1 MFNMESI
8 TIHPQNEEQLTAL
21 EIILKAMNI
30 PFEKENESPYNP
42 EFVAK
47 IKRGEKAAKE
57 GKGLKVDL
65 ENLLLNGLTATKEQL
80 ETIAANRNS
89 INQLRTK

>member
-1 MFNMESI
+1 MESI
-8 TIHPQNEEQLTAL
+8 TVHPQNKEQSIAL

-30 PFEKENESPYNP
+30 PFEKEPESPYNP

-57 GKGLKVDL
+57 GKGMKVDMA
-65 ENLLLNGLTATKEQL
+65 NLWK
-80 ETIAANRNS
+80 
-89 INQLRTK
+89 

>member
-1 MFNMESI
+1 ME
-8 TIHPQNEEQLTAL
+8 TLTVHPQNKEQSSAL

-30 PFEKENESPYNP
+30 PFKKEESPYNP

-57 GKGLKVDL
+57 GKGMKVDMA
-65 ENLLLNGLTATKEQL
+65 NLWK
-80 ETIAANRNS
+80 
-89 INQLRTK
+89 

>member
-1 MFNMESI
+1 METI
-8 TIHPQNEEQLTAL
+8 TIHPQNKEQLTAL

-30 PFEKENESPYNP
+30 PFKKEEESPYHP

-57 GKGLKVDL
+57 GKGMKVDVA
-65 ENLLLNGLTATKEQL
+65 NLWK
-80 ETIAANRNS
+80 
-89 INQLRTK
+89 

>member
-1 MFNMESI
+1 MESI
-8 TIHPQNEEQLTAL
+8 TIHPQNKEQLTAL
-21 EIILKAMNI
+21 EIILKAMNV

-47 IKRGEKAAKE
+47 VKRGERAAKE
-57 GKGLKVDL
+57 SKGFKVNL
-65 ENLLLNGLTATKEQL
+65 EKLLLNGPTATKEQL

-89 INQLRTK
+89 INQWRTK

>member
-1 MFNMESI
+1 MFMATI
-8 TIHPQNEEQLTAL
+8 TVHPQNKEQSSAL

-30 PFEKENESPYNP
+30 PFEKAEESPYNP

-57 GKGLKVDL
+57 GKGMKVDVN
-65 ENLLLNGLTATKEQL
+65 NLWK
-80 ETIAANRNS
+80 
-89 INQLRTK
+89 